1 MYEHLLSGFPEEE
14 RKGAENLFEEIIP
27 GNFLNLGKKTGP
39 GSTRSPKQDEPKEV
53 TKSHYN

>member
-39 GSTRSPKQDEPKEV
+39 GSPKQDEPKEI
-53 TKSHYN
+53 SHQDAS